1 MGADCQ
7 RPRHRNRCA
16 RGAIGYGLARANHV
30 LSGPPASTSATAST
44 GEERFDHQI
53 DQASLSSPTRLFTSR
68 CCTAADRRRG
78 HRRWSHLAG
87 RCPGLLARIPPP
99 ARRGGPA
106 PTCHVSR
113 RRERLTQFCVART
126 DRSPRFTLVAPRF
139 NASPNRPESPCSE
152 ALRSAVSAIEMSSS
166 KILRRKAMFAMD
178 FGALPPEINSGACMP
193 AGSGPM
199 LAAAAAWDGLATAL
213 HTTAASY
220 QAVVSEL
227 TTASWRGPRRC
238 RWRPRP
244 QPIFRADLHGQ
255 PSRRSSHPGQSGGGG
270 V

>member
-1 MGADCQ
+1 MW
-7 RPRHRNRCA
+7 R
-16 RGAIGYGLARANHV
+16 
-30 LSGPPASTSATAST
+30 
-44 GEERFDHQI
+44 
-53 DQASLSSPTRLFTSR
+53 
-68 CCTAADRRRG
+68 
-78 HRRWSHLAG
+78 
-87 RCPGLLARIPPP
+87 
-99 ARRGGPA
+99 
-106 PTCHVSR
+106 
-113 RRERLTQFCVART
+113 
-126 DRSPRFTLVAPRF
+126 PRF

-178 FGALPPEINSGACMP
+178 FGALPPEINSGRMYAGP
-193 AGSGPM
+193 GSGPM

-227 TTASWRGPRRC
+227 TTASWRGRRRC
-238 RWRPRP
+238 RWRRGRNLY
-244 QPIFRADLHGQ
+244 FVADLHGQ